1 MRITRL
7 GFRFALAALALCV
20 VAGPSR
26 ADDGLKIET
35 ILSDLDN
42 PSGVAIQPETG
53 AVFVSNSGASQV
65 IKVVDGKSE
74 PVITD
79 FPWTFMAKVPST
91 TSDLWVCCF
100 SIRTR
105 WSSVAAIWSTAMN
118 CFASMT

>member
-53 AVFVSNSGASQV
+53 CCICFQQRRLA
-65 IKVVDGKSE
+65 
-74 PVITD
+74 
-79 FPWTFMAKVPST
+79 
-91 TSDLWVCCF
+91 SDLSLW
-100 SIRTR
+100 
-105 WSSVAAIWSTAMN
+105 M
-118 CFASMT
+118 ASPSQ